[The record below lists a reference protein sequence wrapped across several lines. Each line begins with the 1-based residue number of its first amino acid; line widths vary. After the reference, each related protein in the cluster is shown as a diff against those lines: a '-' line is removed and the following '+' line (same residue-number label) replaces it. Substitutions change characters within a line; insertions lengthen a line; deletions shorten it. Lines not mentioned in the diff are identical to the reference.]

1 MSRRK
6 RKRKPPAEAKFQ
18 AGDHVR
24 VRHGIS
30 DVDYSDMPIG
40 GWAGEIS
47 EADEGDMYT
56 VRWNQETLDAMHP
69 VFKKRCEKDG
79 LELEEYRL
87 GEDDLEPDLGG
98 PLDIEQPKEIKTKP
112 LDPKDQDDRIRMVFG
127 LTSNDPLP
135 DVDDETLLM
144 YSRYLA
150 TNMPFPF
157 EVEHFE
163 ETGPFEGKRHVVTV
177 AGLLDP
183 EEYECDETYG
193 LICEARTG
201 KREIQMP
208 LGEFEVD
215 EDDPGLRML
224 ADYCSWFWNYR

>member
-24 VRHGIS
+24 VRHGTS
-30 DVDYSDMPIG
+30 DVDYLDMPLG
-40 GWAGEIS
+40 GWVGEIS
-47 EADEGDMYT
+47 EADEGGMCT
-56 VRWNQETLDAMHP
+56 VRWSQETLDAIHP

-112 LDPKDQDDRIRMVFG
+112 LNPKDQDDRIRMIFG

-135 DVDDETLLM
+135 DVDDKTLLI
-144 YSRYLA
+144 YYHYLA
-150 TNMPFPF
+150 KNMPFPF

-163 ETGPFEGKRHVVTV
+163 ETGPFERKKHVVTV
-177 AGLLDP
+177 VGLLDSDA
-183 EEYECDETYG
+183 YEWDEMYG
-193 LICEARTG
+193 LICEARTD

-215 EDDPGLRML
+215 ENDSKFQRL
-224 ADYCSWFWNYR
+224 ADYCYWFWNQR